1 VRGFSSAGVGF
12 EPGEQH
18 TRQASDHFPRLFL
31 ETRRMHRYAA
41 DDLANPGQFWLI
53 PWCQEDVPY
62 PDRHPQEELIEDTSR
77 ALDACGP
84 CAARHLARQKAAR
97 C

>member
-1 VRGFSSAGVGF
+1 
-12 EPGEQH
+12 
-18 TRQASDHFPRLFL
+18 
-31 ETRRMHRYAA
+31 MHRYAA

-62 PDRHPQEELIEDTSR
+62 PDRHPQEELIEETSR